1 MNMLRVTRSIINKA
15 RVKLTDATIRFRR
28 ATDFPAKTVRY
39 TRQFDNIS
47 DTVSL
52 LGRGDDEVSVT
63 SELAVDNGNST
74 IDVLNDDEV
83 VSVKEDDLIDWNGNE
98 VVDANKEIDI
108 DVNQNYLYYGLDL
121 TIGSCFDLTQSDDE
135 KYDDKVERHYKK
147 KFNKKFNENNLAY
160 RSYSML
166 TICSN
171 MIYPMSETASLLGIS
186 DDEIFMA
193 SDFSPDNTV
202 ASIDVLNGDVIFE
215 ANGGLLEREFK
226 DESEAASMEEKDLID
241 WYGDVNQNYLYCG
254 LGSTIK
260 SCFDLTQSNDEKY
273 DDKVERHYTKKFN
286 TKLSQNK
293 LAYRSTSLQSILTIR
308 SNMVIFCGICLSIDE
323 SVSSDSN
330 DSGIEQLENKNVDI
344 GKIDIDGLRF
354 DEFNLVDELF
364 Q

>member
-39 TRQFDNIS
+39 TRQ
-47 DTVSL
+47 
-52 LGRGDDEVSVT
+52 
-63 SELAVDNGNST
+63 
-74 IDVLNDDEV
+74 
-83 VSVKEDDLIDWNGNE
+83 
-98 VVDANKEIDI
+98 
-108 DVNQNYLYYGLDL
+108 
-121 TIGSCFDLTQSDDE
+121 
-135 KYDDKVERHYKK
+135 
-147 KFNKKFNENNLAY
+147 
-160 RSYSML
+160 
-166 TICSN
+166 
-171 MIYPMSETASLLGIS
+171 IYPMSETASLLGIS

-286 TKLSQNK
+286 TKLSQN
-293 LAYRSTSLQSILTIR
+293 
-308 SNMVIFCGICLSIDE
+308 N
-323 SVSSDSN
+323 DSN